1 MKLSE
6 LNVMKDVHVN
16 MILGKVLN
24 IYCLRQLSR
33 LVCVNGH

>member
-6 LNVMKDVHVN
+6 LNVTKDVHVN

-24 IYCLRQLSR
+24 ILSTTA
-33 LVCVNGH
+33 LKISLC